1 MLIRNSILV
10 ILLSAVT
17 AFPQGAAS
25 PRIQT
30 EDDLVSVLASLRDD
44 DASTASAILRDH
56 RELLTRSLI
65 EKLFSQ
71 ANQVSKFGAA
81 QRSLTLYELAR
92 EAAVQAGEK
101 RLAANSLYNV
111 GRLHFRQ
118 GNIGLAKREYL
129 QSKQEFEAARSRAEL
144 VVVLGGLGNVCLYMG
159 DSKEARDY
167 SSQSIAIAN
176 SLGDGD
182 KPLTGPVQYGVA
194 VAWSNLG
201 DLAKADGK
209 YDEALAYFQKALESF
224 KALSANSPEY
234 SADVVDSL
242 AEIGRVYRVMG
253 DHQHALNY
261 FNQALTIAKTTNSN
275 SKLASVLNSIG
286 VLYIEQSD
294 YEKASDYINQSLTIY
309 RNLGNRLEI
318 ARLLIN
324 QGVINQRQGSYE
336 EALKSFQ
343 ASLKSAEGSNAPDL
357 VLTAQEG
364 MGAVYQEQGDYRA
377 ALEWL
382 DRALS
387 MAQQVGDK
395 TRCAELLWREGE
407 AYYLKGDVSQAL
419 KAASSAADLAGQ
431 LRLPVISYLALTSQ
445 GKYYLAESN
454 YELARQTLS
463 QAIEQIEGM
472 RAQVAGQ
479 AQERQI
485 FFENKITPYNLLVEL
500 LVKQNKLADAL
511 IVAERAKGR
520 VLLDVLRDGKIDLA
534 SALTPAE
541 KEEATRLNRNISGLN
556 ERVRIEQ
563 ANTRPDVTALNQLF
577 NQLDSARLKYES
589 YQNALFASHPE
600 FNVRRGR
607 IAPLTWGNVNELAR
621 DGNTA
626 YFEYVVTKEQI
637 ILFVLTKKDENA
649 GPELRAYPIAIKPR
663 ELERKVDQFRQAMA
677 DRNPVFANSAHE
689 LYDLLIKPAAQQL
702 SGVGT
707 LCLIPDEYLWD
718 LPFQALLS
726 TNDMYLL
733 EDYALYYTPSLSVQ
747 RGTRR
752 LQNEG
757 AGRATQS
764 LIAFGNPVI
773 GKERASNTQTE
784 ASDLCPLPEAEA
796 EVTSLAQIYGQTQS
810 KAFTGREAT
819 EKTFKTLAPRYRTIH
834 LATHGILDNR
844 HPLYSY
850 LLLTKTEGEPEND
863 GLLEAREIMD
873 MNINAD
879 LAVLSACDTARGRVG
894 AGEGVI
900 GMSWAFFVAGVRTT
914 VVSQWKV
921 NSASTSQL
929 MVNFYQALKPDQ
941 KVGTTNK
948 AEALRKAAI
957 SLMKD
962 GRYRHPFYWAGFV
975 MVGSNR

>member
-1 MLIRNSILV
+1 MLIRNSILL
-10 ILLSAVT
+10 ILLLTVT
-17 AFPQGAAS
+17 AFPQSVGN

-30 EDDLVSVLASLRDD
+30 EDDLISALTSLQTGDV
-44 DASTASAILRDH
+44 STASAILRDH
-56 RELLTRSLI
+56 RDLLTRSLI
-65 EKLFSQ
+65 ERLFSQ
-71 ANQVSKFGAA
+71 ANQFSNSGAA
-81 QRSLTLYELAR
+81 QRALVLYELAR
-92 EAAVQAGEK
+92 EAAIQVGEK

-111 GRLHFRQ
+111 GLLHFRQ
-118 GNIGLAKREYL
+118 GNIALAKSEYL
-129 QSKQEFEAARSRAEL
+129 QSKQEFVAAGSRVDL
-144 VVVLGGLGNVCLYMG
+144 VAVLSGLGNICLYMG
-159 DSKEARDY
+159 GSKEARDY

-176 SLGDGD
+176 SLGDSD
-182 KPLTGPVQYGVA
+182 KPLTGPVQYGIA

-209 YDEALAYFQKALESF
+209 YDEALAYFQKALESL
-224 KALSANSPEY
+224 KGLSADSPEY

-253 DHQHALNY
+253 DHQYALNY
-261 FNQALTIAKTTNSN
+261 FNQALTIAKTTNSS

-294 YEKASDYINQSLTIY
+294 YEKASKYINQSLFIY
-309 RNLGNRLEI
+309 VGLGNRLEI

-324 QGVINQRQGSYE
+324 QGVINQRQGNYG

-357 VLTAQEG
+357 ILTAQEG
-364 MGAVYQEQGDYRA
+364 MGAVYQEQGDPRA

-382 DRALS
+382 DKSLS
-387 MAQQVGDK
+387 TAQQVGDK

-407 AYYLKGDVSQAL
+407 AYYLKGNVSQAL
-419 KAASSAADLAGQ
+419 KAAGNAADLAGQ
-431 LRLPVISYLALTSQ
+431 LRIPVISHLALTSQ
-445 GKYYLAESN
+445 GKYYLAVGN
-454 YELARQTLS
+454 YELASQTLS
-463 QAIEQIEGM
+463 KAIEQIEGM

-479 AQERQI
+479 EQERQI
-485 FFENKITPYNLLVEL
+485 FFENKVTPYNLLVEL

-541 KEEATRLNRNISGLN
+541 KEEAARLNRNISELN
-556 ERVRIEQ
+556 ERVRNEQ
-563 ANTRPDVTALNQLF
+563 TNTRPDATALSQLF
-577 NQLDSARLKYES
+577 NQLDEARLKYES

-600 FNVRRGR
+600 FNARRGN
-607 IAPLTWGNVNELAR
+607 IAALTSENVNELTR
-621 DGNTA
+621 DSNTA
-626 YFEYVVTKEQI
+626 YLEFVVTKEQV
-637 ILFVLTKKDENA
+637 ILFVLTRRDENA
-649 GPELRAYPIAIKPR
+649 GPELRAYPIAIKPG
-663 ELERKVDQFRQAMA
+663 ELEHKVDQFRQAMA

-702 SGVGT
+702 SGVST
-707 LCLIPDEYLWD
+707 LCVIPDEYLWD

-726 TNDMYLL
+726 TNDSYLL
-733 EDYALYYTPSLSVQ
+733 EDYALYYSPSLSVL
-747 RGTRR
+747 RKTRK
-752 LQNEG
+752 LQNND

-773 GKERASNTQTE
+773 GKERAANSQGE
-784 ASDLCPLPEAEA
+784 ASDSCPLPEAET
-796 EVTSLAQIYGQTQS
+796 EVNSLAQIYGQAQS

-819 EKTFKTLAPRYRTIH
+819 EKAFKTLAPRYRTIH

-850 LLLTKTEGEPEND
+850 LLLTKTEGDPEND

-900 GMSWAFFVAGVRTT
+900 GMSWAFFVASVRTT

-929 MVNFYQALKPDQ
+929 MVNFYQALKSEQ
-941 KVGTTNK
+941 KDGTANK
-948 AEALRKAAI
+948 AEALRKAAL

-962 GRYRHPFYWAGFV
+962 SRYRHPFYWAGFV
-975 MVGSNR
+975 MVGSNE